1 LGGLLLVV
9 TFDAGTVAWSCGS
22 TAASTC
28 GVVVPLVEL
37 FETYRPLLG
46 LLVLCV
52 PLGPFFLLYLKKF
65 SAVVAKET
73 GVPFCLLVVAII
85 T

>member
-1 LGGLLLVV
+1 VV
-9 TFDAGTVAWSCGS
+9 KLDAGTVAWSWGS

-46 LLVLCV
+46 LLVLF
-52 PLGPFFLLYLKKF
+52 PLGVFFLLDFKKV